1 MTVLLSIKP
10 EFADKIFSG
19 EKKYEYRK
27 SIFKHPDVKRI
38 IVYSSSPQQRIIGE
52 FYIEE
57 ILQGDIE
64 MIWDKTHLYSGISKE
79 YFMSYFANR
88 NKGYAIKI
96 GKTKKY
102 RKMKLLSDLNLTT
115 APQSFIYIKD
125 E

>member
-19 EKKYEYRK
+19 VKKYEYRK

-38 IVYSSSPQQRIIGE
+38 IVYSSSPQQRIIG
-52 FYIEE
+52 E

>member
-27 SIFKHPDVKRI
+27 SIFKHPDVKKI
-38 IVYSSSPQQRIIGE
+38 IVYSSSPKQRIIGE

-64 MIWDKTHLYSGISKE
+64 MIWDKTCLYSGISKE
-79 YFMSYFANR
+79 YFKSYFANK
-88 NKGYAIKI
+88 NKGYAIKV
-96 GKTKKY
+96 GKKKI
-102 RKMKLLSDLNLTT
+102 
-115 APQSFIYIKD
+115 P
-125 E
+125 